1 MRQQKWWA
9 ADLRKHLEAAQIKRA
24 ALFRNDATCKRLR
37 FHDLRGTGLTW
48 MAIRGD
54 DALKIQQRAGH
65 TTFDMTQKYIRTA
78 GAVGEVI
85 GAVFP
90 PLPLTLLSPLN
101 GLANRPND
109 PQAVDLLWR
118 RRELKGILDS
128 PKSQSSI
135 THRNPANVSD
145 RAPKCAIVRG
155 VVPESSEAYELSNV
169 VETALAKALVLAAEA
184 RRREVV
190 SQIAGELQ

>member
-1 MRQQKWWA
+1 MKQTKTGNKGIRRFAIEPHLLPLLRVMHKESGGVGQVVTMREQKWWA
-9 ADLRKHLEAAQIKRA
+9 ADLRKHLEAAQITRA

-78 GAVGEVI
+78 EAVGEVI

-90 PLPLTLLSPLN
+90 PLPL
-101 GLANRPND
+101 R
-109 PQAVDLLWR
+109 
-118 RRELKGILDS
+118 
-128 PKSQSSI
+128 
-135 THRNPANVSD
+135 
-145 RAPKCAIVRG
+145 C
-155 VVPESSEAYELSNV
+155 
-169 VETALAKALVLAAEA
+169 
-184 RRREVV
+184 
-190 SQIAGELQ
+190 